1 MIVLCRDISIGVDM
15 RGGDATSGDQKALVM
30 IAAHWVLPEVKAMG
44 SFLRLGV
51 YWAFG
56 VSLIFL

>member
-1 MIVLCRDISIGVDM
+1 MDM